1 MSFVKSPS
9 LSYDGE
15 NVAQSVDVRC
25 SLVDIAEDYTKRKH
39 VLRLANPNAEV
50 LLQTEDAASMALWLR
65 ALHEHAAAEKPSVS
79 LIVQFDNHNLCNA
92 TQITRCRLLV

>member
-1 MSFVKSPS
+1 MAC
-9 LSYDGE
+9 DGE

-65 ALHEHAAAEKPSVS
+65 ALHEHAAAEKLSVR
-79 LIVQFDNHNLCNA
+79 V
-92 TQITRCRLLV
+92 

>member
-1 MSFVKSPS
+1 MTQ
-9 LSYDGE
+9 
-15 NVAQSVDVRC
+15 NVDVRC

-39 VLRLANPNAEV
+39 VLRLANPSAEV

-79 LIVQFDNHNLCNA
+79 SERSECDCDSRITIIFTVQCCLRPFRFRRSRTIA
-92 TQITRCRLLV
+92 R